1 MTQYNETRG
10 YQAIL
15 RRIANM
21 VDRQFTAYVSMDY
34 KKRQESIRNE
44 IMHEMAIP
52 YDFWISDKADQM
64 AYDAIIARI
73 TLDLIEIANKIF
85 EKKVADLVNDLN
97 SKTPV
102 KPSKTADLMFN
113 DTILNTSN
121 SVVRG
126 EQITFTSPD
135 VNIKPKE
142 DWLAYGAHSD

>member
-10 YQAIL
+10 YQRVLKRVTA
-15 RRIANM
+15 M
-21 VDRQFTAYVSMDY
+21 VDRQFTVYVAMEY
-34 KKRQESIRNE
+34 KKRQDSIRNE

-52 YDFWISDKADQM
+52 FDFWISDKADQM
-64 AYDAIIARI
+64 ASDAIIARI
-73 TLDLIEIANKIF
+73 TLDLIEIANKHF

-97 SKTPV
+97 SKTQL
-102 KPSKTADLMFN
+102 KSDTLMFN